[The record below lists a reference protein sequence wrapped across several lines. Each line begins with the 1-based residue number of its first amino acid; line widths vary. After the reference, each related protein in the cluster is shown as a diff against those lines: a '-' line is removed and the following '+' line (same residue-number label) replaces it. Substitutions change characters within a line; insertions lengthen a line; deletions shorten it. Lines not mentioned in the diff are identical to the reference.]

1 MPSCLPGIAGEEEL
15 KRLQEEILE
24 GLVADSE
31 DDVDAQGEDGV
42 PEVAE
47 GVEGEEPPPIRD
59 ELAEGLAAIEDLI
72 AGRAAP
78 VQAPSRPATGG
89 PSILSEP
96 AVLVASG
103 EDAVED
109 VRHLVFRY
117 QRLRS
122 LDLPGTVDFVR
133 LSGLEVLSLSHNE
146 LRDLEPLR
154 PLVALREV
162 NLNFNQVEDL
172 SPLFEC
178 EQLTKAFVAHNRIR
192 SIAGLECGCGRLEE
206 LSLLGNQLAADTSQ
220 EILATLAALPH
231 LRALDVAENEA
242 FRLPMERQQLLE
254 ALRPGTSLAVLDG
267 EPLDAGS
274 LGGKTPPTSAPQ
286 SEGYKPDS
294 RGGTSPSASPPGTG
308 SGSPDASPRTRPG
321 TAPTSATGRVR
332 PPLPP
337 KGLPAGGGY
346 PAPSALP
353 PLGGS
358 LRSSRSSKFDEDL
371 QAWLAEGLPFL
382 SSSSLLST
390 ETVITVQLHGSSS
403 EAKNHERQRDH
414 RKSVEASRFFLQE
427 GYGYAAPKK
436 LRLLLRAKGDY
447 VELGDVI
454 GTGAQGQVFA
464 CRREK
469 SDARLAAKV
478 VDCHRLQLS
487 ADEPE
492 IVVKK
497 MENEVRILRNAEHEH
512 CVSLY
517 DIYRTPRWIVLIM
530 ERLEG
535 GELFEQIAKKRT
547 LKELEAKHVFQQ
559 IVSGLVFL
567 HGKKIAH
574 RDLKPENV
582 LIAKMRQ
589 ADPPNED
596 CTLYDIKIAD
606 YGLSKYNDEGEPLR
620 SMVGTPQYWA
630 PEMLKA
636 KGRQGYDE
644 RVDLWSLGVLLYV
657 MLYGRYPFR
666 GDNANEQIKNGTF
679 ELSRVKSPPSEDA
692 QDLIRKLLKVNPG
705 DRLPLSG
712 CLEHPWLVGEKKKAP
727 SPPQPASAVAVRAVT
742 PRAPFDLRE
751 LLRLQVSLGRSLEI
765 ACLACRSQHPELA
778 ASIRETIMQAQ
789 LLWQQAVKV
798 IGQYAQVSRKV
809 IETVLPDLNLAV
821 QESVPELGY
830 DLLSMVESW
839 IQKMTADSEKMHWL
853 CTELSKHLEKMI
865 HQAQAQQLQL
875 QAAAPEARAPQPPNA
890 ICDAGSQATPHRR
903 QDLFDELELFANKI
917 SRGTYSDVPGT
928 PILLHVKTSR
938 RRAQDEFGD
947 GNCSRRAPIL
957 LHVKTSRRRTQHWSG
972 GSQRSSSING
982 CIHQGLKKPSTFAG
996 ALLQEARET
1005 PCAAQVGEDFII
1017 ITWVEQ
1023 NAVLVTRS
1031 PATME
1036 DMIPIM
1042 LFRWSSPVTCYCFA
1056 PELDAPGPASG
1067 DCTSFRLLGGQ
1078 PFMEVVSQRP
1088 LPVVRPVQQWTRRA
1102 VQQQPLRV
1110 LTRAPPAAAPPVTG
1124 SFTPSTSLVY
1134 VVEEPLSDFNKAGFE
1149 LLQRLGLLAEC
1160 GDGVHIR
1167 VVCSWPLKRK
1177 I

>member
-1 MPSCLPGIAGEEEL
+1 M
-15 KRLQEEILE
+15 
-24 GLVADSE
+24 E
-31 DDVDAQGEDGV
+31 DE
-42 PEVAE
+42 
-47 GVEGEEPPPIRD
+47 
-59 ELAEGLAAIEDLI
+59 
-72 AGRAAP
+72 
-78 VQAPSRPATGG
+78 
-89 PSILSEP
+89 
-96 AVLVASG
+96 
-103 EDAVED
+103 
-109 VRHLVFRY
+109 
-117 QRLRS
+117 
-122 LDLPGTVDFVR
+122 
-133 LSGLEVLSLSHNE
+133 
-146 LRDLEPLR
+146 
-154 PLVALREV
+154 
-162 NLNFNQVEDL
+162 
-172 SPLFEC
+172 
-178 EQLTKAFVAHNRIR
+178 
-192 SIAGLECGCGRLEE
+192 
-206 LSLLGNQLAADTSQ
+206 Q
-220 EILATLAALPH
+220 EI
-231 LRALDVAENEA
+231 
-242 FRLPMERQQLLE
+242 
-254 ALRPGTSLAVLDG
+254 
-267 EPLDAGS
+267 
-274 LGGKTPPTSAPQ
+274 K
-286 SEGYKPDS
+286 
-294 RGGTSPSASPPGTG
+294 
-308 SGSPDASPRTRPG
+308 SGS
-321 TAPTSATGRVR
+321 RVG
-332 PPLPP
+332 PL
-337 KGLPAGGGY
+337 AF
-346 PAPSALP
+346 S
-353 PLGGS
+353 
-358 LRSSRSSKFDEDL
+358 
-371 QAWLAEGLPFL
+371 
-382 SSSSLLST
+382 
-390 ETVITVQLHGSSS
+390 
-403 EAKNHERQRDH
+403 
-414 RKSVEASRFFLQE
+414 
-427 GYGYAAPKK
+427 
-436 LRLLLRAKGDY
+436 GDY

-487 ADEPE
+487 ADEPD

-559 IVSGLVFL
+559 LVSGLVFL

-679 ELSRVKSPPSEDA
+679 ELSRAKSPPSEDA

-890 ICDAGSQATPHRR
+890 ICDAGSQATPQRR

-917 SRGTYSDVPGT
+917 SRGTYSDAAEEGKTRELVDLLFLSPGFGPGALKALEAPAET
-928 PILLHVKTSR
+928 GETSR
-938 RRAQDEFGD
+938 ELRDQKTRSTGDPTPTSMAPESLSPEPSAAAEPSAEASKDPNELALCTTGGEVNRYQNYHSTPYVPLLRALYQLRSVS
-947 GNCSRRAPIL
+947 NIL
-957 LHVKTSRRRTQHWSG
+957 QECTAFWGHIESTVQELARTKDHTQTLLRHAAK
-972 GSQRSSSING
+972 SS
-982 CIHQGLKKPSTFAG
+982 GLKERF
-996 ALLQEARET
+996 
-1005 PCAAQVGEDFII
+1005 D
-1017 ITWVEQ
+1017 
-1023 NAVLVTRS
+1023 
-1031 PATME
+1031 
-1036 DMIPIM
+1036 
-1042 LFRWSSPVTCYCFA
+1042 
-1056 PELDAPGPASG
+1056 
-1067 DCTSFRLLGGQ
+1067 
-1078 PFMEVVSQRP
+1078 
-1088 LPVVRPVQQWTRRA
+1088 
-1102 VQQQPLRV
+1102 
-1110 LTRAPPAAAPPVTG
+1110 
-1124 SFTPSTSLVY
+1124 
-1134 VVEEPLSDFNKAGFE
+1134 
-1149 LLQRLGLLAEC
+1149 QRLGEYGAFWATLLKLCEQYCQEVQPELNKMMVDVRNAEAAADAFAA
-1160 GDGVHIR
+1160 GLGHR
-1167 VVCSWPLKRK
+1167 LEEAR
-1177 I
+1177 

>member
-31 DDVDAQGEDGV
+31 DDVDAQGEDEV
-42 PEVAE
+42 PELAE
-47 GVEGEEPPPIRD
+47 GEDGEAPPPIRD
-59 ELAEGLAAIEDLI
+59 ELAQGLAAIEDLI

-206 LSLLGNQLAADTSQ
+206 LSLLGNQLAADCSQ

-308 SGSPDASPRTRPG
+308 SGSPDASPRTGPG
-321 TAPTSATGRVR
+321 TAPTAATGRVR

-337 KGLPAGGGY
+337 KGAPAGGGY

-358 LRSSRSSKFDEDL
+358 LRSSRSSKFDEAGSTPWRPPYYSVL
-371 QAWLAEGLPFL
+371 SPLFRTEIKSGSRVGPLAF
-382 SSSSLLST
+382 S
-390 ETVITVQLHGSSS
+390 
-403 EAKNHERQRDH
+403 
-414 RKSVEASRFFLQE
+414 
-427 GYGYAAPKK
+427 
-436 LRLLLRAKGDY
+436 GDY

-487 ADEPE
+487 ADEPD

-530 ERLEG
+530 ETGFWLKLEG

-559 IVSGLVFL
+559 LVSGLVFL

-679 ELSRVKSPPSEDA
+679 ELSRAKSPPSEDA

-712 CLEHPWLVGEKKKAP
+712 
-727 SPPQPASAVAVRAVT
+727 R
-742 PRAPFDLRE
+742 
-751 LLRLQVSLGRSLEI
+751 
-765 ACLACRSQHPELA
+765 
-778 ASIRETIMQAQ
+778 
-789 LLWQQAVKV
+789 
-798 IGQYAQVSRKV
+798 
-809 IETVLPDLNLAV
+809 
-821 QESVPELGY
+821 
-830 DLLSMVESW
+830 
-839 IQKMTADSEKMHWL
+839 
-853 CTELSKHLEKMI
+853 
-865 HQAQAQQLQL
+865 
-875 QAAAPEARAPQPPNA
+875 
-890 ICDAGSQATPHRR
+890 
-903 QDLFDELELFANKI
+903 
-917 SRGTYSDVPGT
+917 
-928 PILLHVKTSR
+928 
-938 RRAQDEFGD
+938 
-947 GNCSRRAPIL
+947 
-957 LHVKTSRRRTQHWSG
+957 
-972 GSQRSSSING
+972 
-982 CIHQGLKKPSTFAG
+982 
-996 ALLQEARET
+996 
-1005 PCAAQVGEDFII
+1005 
-1017 ITWVEQ
+1017 
-1023 NAVLVTRS
+1023 
-1031 PATME
+1031 
-1036 DMIPIM
+1036 
-1042 LFRWSSPVTCYCFA
+1042 
-1056 PELDAPGPASG
+1056 
-1067 DCTSFRLLGGQ
+1067 
-1078 PFMEVVSQRP
+1078 
-1088 LPVVRPVQQWTRRA
+1088 
-1102 VQQQPLRV
+1102 
-1110 LTRAPPAAAPPVTG
+1110 
-1124 SFTPSTSLVY
+1124 
-1134 VVEEPLSDFNKAGFE
+1134 
-1149 LLQRLGLLAEC
+1149 
-1160 GDGVHIR
+1160 
-1167 VVCSWPLKRK
+1167 
-1177 I
+1177 